1 MEGKKISS
9 IEVQS
14 KNKERVNIYLNGEY
28 TFSCSAELVYVHN
41 LKSGMEIAIDKF
53 KEIVDEDNYIKAKNA
68 ALKFIERS
76 YKSEKEI
83 SDKLLLKGYDEKIAE
98 RVMKFLRDYN
108 FVNDEKFIEM
118 YIKEKTISG
127 GRNKIKYSLLRK
139 GISEQLVLEA
149 VDKIDDVLERKIA
162 KKLFD
167 KKYAIL
173 KNSEK
178 DKRKL
183 YKKLGDFLIRNGF
196 SGEIVSEILR
206 SNSSL
211 MDEEK
216 VNCNEINNEEEE
228 SNCKEEELKELA
240 EKRYRIIIKSE
251 KDSMKTYKKLSEY
264 LMRRGYSFQEIKPVL
279 KEIIS
284 ASELM

>member
-1 MEGKKISS
+1 MEGKKVSS

-14 KNKERVNIYLNGEY
+14 KNKERVNIYLDGEY

-118 YIKEKTISG
+118 YIKEKTISA

-149 VDKIDDVLERKIA
+149 VDKIDNVLEQKIA

-228 SNCKEEELKELA
+228 SNCKEKELKELA